1 MCVKEKRT
9 NRTRT
14 QRRTTRKL
22 WTRGK
27 IHGRPRRKREKIAK
41 KLLSF
46 LEPKQKK
53 AEIGL
58 DTKKKE
64 RYNS

>member
-1 MCVKEKRT
+1 MAEMQKQEGKKL
-9 NRTRT
+9 TRA
-14 QRRTTRKL
+14 
-22 WTRGK
+22 
-27 IHGRPRRKREKIAK
+27 EKIAK

-46 LEPKQKK
+46 LKPKQKN
-53 AEIGL
+53 AEIWL